1 MSSRE
6 RRTLIGDHQACTL
19 QTGLLQDS
27 KMLRLYKNTLFIPS
41 EQLFGFC
48 TKRTASYEQSR
59 ALCAESTNQPRRT
72 ASCSI
77 RDVSGWSMLAY
88 GSLLSS
94 IRSIARCSC
103 SASWR
108 LLLAVRKRN
117 GSSTRRIADRS
128 CEATHLVTSRFST
141 GQRSVQQSTW
151 SIYMV
156 PEAILYGACVNRFN
170 KL

>member
-77 RDVSGWSMLAY
+77 RDVSGWS
-88 GSLLSS
+88 
-94 IRSIARCSC
+94 I
-103 SASWR
+103 
-108 LLLAVRKRN
+108 
-117 GSSTRRIADRS
+117 